1 MELFTYKGISE
12 GKYVEGDIEA
22 LNQDEASHK
31 LKEQKVIITN
41 LARSK
46 KKKGDEK
53 KKAKGKGGGLSS
65 LFSGKK
71 KPKTEDIL
79 IFSKQFATMVKAGL
93 PILEVLSMLR
103 DQLENPGMK
112 EIIED
117 IRKSLE
123 GGVTLSKCF
132 DKYPQYFDNVYVNLI
147 KAGEASGKLDVFLL
161 KIVDALEKKEKIKK
175 KIKSALMYPGIMF
188 SVAITVSAFMLIKVV
203 PVFAKMYDGMG
214 IALPKPTAVIMA
226 MSDFLRGTGGMIL
239 LFGIIGFVFVFRY
252 LTTKNATFQYKWHKQ
267 VLKIPVFGDMI
278 LKSLLARISLILGNL
293 SAAGVNLLESLEI
306 AKSVSNNVV
315 VTEALENVKKGVF
328 SGDTLT
334 KLFLKEPLFPP
345 TFSQLISVG
354 EQTGQLDE
362 MFGSVASYYEEE
374 FDTTVDNMSSL
385 IEPIMIVFMGI
396 MIGGLM
402 IAMYSP
408 IFNVGAL
415 IG

>member
-1 MELFTYKGISE
+1 MEAFTYKGISD

-22 LNQDEASHK
+22 INLDEASHL
-31 LKEQKVIITN
+31 LKEKKIIITN
-41 LARSK
+41 IIRTK
-46 KKKGDEK
+46 KKKADEK
-53 KKAKGKGGGLSS
+53 KKSKGLSF
-65 LFSGKK
+65 LGGKK
-71 KPKTEDIL
+71 KAKVEDIL

-93 PILEVLSMLR
+93 PILQVLAMLR
-103 DQLENPGMK
+103 DQMENPGIK
-112 EIIED
+112 DIIED

-123 GGVTLSKCF
+123 GGMNLSRCF
-132 DKYPQYFDNVYVNLI
+132 EKYPEHFDNVYVNLI

-161 KIVDALEKKEKIKK
+161 KIVEALEKKEKIKK
-175 KIKSALMYPGIMF
+175 KIKSALMYPAIMF
-188 SVAITVSAFMLIKVV
+188 TVAITVSAFMLVKVV

-214 IALPKPTAVIMA
+214 LELPAATATIMA
-226 MSDFLRGTGGMIL
+226 MSDFLRGTGGKTIL
-239 LFGIIGFVFVFRY
+239 FGGIIGFFGFRFI
-252 LTTKNATFQYKWHKQ
+252 TKRNAAIRFKWHRQ
-267 VLKIPVFGDMI
+267 VLRLPLFGDMI

-306 AKSVSNNVV
+306 AKSVSNNDV
-315 VTEALENVKKGVF
+315 VTDALENVKKGVF

-362 MFGSVASYYEEE
+362 MFNSVSAYYEEE
-374 FDTTVDNMSSL
+374 FDTTVDNMSAL
-385 IEPIMIVFMGI
+385 IEPIMIVFMGV

-415 IG
+415 IN

>member
-1 MELFTYKGISE
+1 MEAFTYKGISE
-12 GKYVEGDIEA
+12 GKYVDGEIEA
-22 LNQDEASHK
+22 LNLDEASHK
-31 LKEQKVIITN
+31 LKEQKIIITN
-41 LARSK
+41 IVRSSK
-46 KKKGDEK
+46 KKKTEEKQKKKGKGFSLFGK
-53 KKAKGKGGGLSS
+53 KKAKV
-65 LFSGKK
+65 
-71 KPKTEDIL
+71 EDVL

-93 PILEVLSMLR
+93 PILQVLGMLR
-103 DQLENPGMK
+103 DQLESPAMK
-112 EIIED
+112 DVVED

-132 DKYPQYFDNVYVNLI
+132 EKYPELFDNVYVNLI

-161 KIVDALEKKEKIKK
+161 KIVESLEKKEKIKK
-175 KIKSALMYPGIMF
+175 KIKSALMYPSIMF
-188 SVAITVSAFMLIKVV
+188 TVAITVSAFMLVKVV

-214 IALPKPTAVIMA
+214 IELPAATATIMA
-226 MSDFLRGTGGMIL
+226 MSDFLRGTGGKIL
-239 LFGIIGFVFVFRY
+239 LFGSIAFVFGFRY
-252 LTTKNATFQYKWHKQ
+252 LTQKSEKVRYAWHKQ
-267 VLKIPVFGDMI
+267 VLKLPIFGDMI
-278 LKSLLARISLILGNL
+278 LKSMLARVSLIMGNL

-306 AKSVSNNVV
+306 SKSVSNNVLV
-315 VTEALENVKKGVF
+315 LESLENVKKGVF

-334 KLFLKEPLFPP
+334 KLFLKDPLFPP
-345 TFSQLISVG
+345 TFAQLISVG

-362 MFGSVASYYEEE
+362 MFGSVAKYYEAE
-374 FDTTVDNMSSL
+374 FDTTVDNLSAL

>member
-1 MELFTYKGISE
+1 MEIFTYKGISA
-12 GKYVEGDIEA
+12 GKYVEGEVEA
-22 LNQDEASHK
+22 LNQEEASHK
-31 LKEQKVIITN
+31 LKEDKIIITN
-41 LARSK
+41 ITRTK
-46 KKKGDEK
+46 KKKGEA
-53 KKAKGKGGGLSS
+53 KAKSKGGGFS
-65 LFSGKK
+65 LFGKK
-71 KPKTEDIL
+71 KVKVEEIL

-93 PILEVLSMLR
+93 PILEVLGMLR
-103 DQLENPGMK
+103 DQLEGPAIK
-112 EIIED
+112 EMIED

-132 DKYPQYFDNVYVNLI
+132 EKYPQYFDNVYVNLI

-161 KIVDALEKKEKIKK
+161 KIVDSLEKKEKIKK
-175 KIKSALMYPGIMF
+175 KIKGALMYPGIMF
-188 SVAITVSAFMLIKVV
+188 SVAITVSAFMLVKVV

-214 IALPKPTAVIMA
+214 IALPTPTAVIMG
-226 MSDFLRGTGGMIL
+226 MSDFLRGTGGFIMLIS
-239 LFGIIGFVFVFRY
+239 IITFVVVFRY
-252 LTTKNATFQYKWHKQ
+252 LTTNNATVKYRWHKQ
-267 VLKIPVFGDMI
+267 VLKMPVFGDMI
-278 LKSLLARISLILGNL
+278 LKSLLARISLIMGNL

-328 SGDTLT
+328 TGDTLT

-362 MFGSVASYYEEE
+362 MFNSVAMYYEEE
-374 FDTTVDNMSSL
+374 FDNSVDNMSSL

>member
-1 MELFTYKGISE
+1 MEFYSYKGISE

-41 LARSK
+41 LIRTK
-46 KKKGDEK
+46 KKKGEKKAKSKGSSLFGK
-53 KKAKGKGGGLSS
+53 KKAKV
-65 LFSGKK
+65 
-71 KPKTEDIL
+71 EDIL

-93 PILEVLSMLR
+93 PILQVLEMLR
-103 DQLENPGMK
+103 DQLENPTIK
-112 EIIED
+112 DIIED

-132 DKYPQYFDNVYVNLI
+132 ERYPQYFDNVYINLI

-161 KIVDALEKKEKIKK
+161 KIVDSLEKKEKIKK
-175 KIKSALMYPGIMF
+175 KIKGALMYPMIMF
-188 SVAITVSAFMLIKVV
+188 SVAIIVSAFMLVKVV
-203 PVFAKMYDGMG
+203 PVFAQMYEGMG
-214 IALPKPTAVIMA
+214 IALPKPTAVIMS
-226 MSDFLRGTGGMIL
+226 MSDFLRGTGGKVMLIS
-239 LFGIIGFVFVFRY
+239 IITFVFGFRTLVSKSAAFKY
-252 LTTKNATFQYKWHKQ
+252 RWHKQ
-267 VLKIPVFGDMI
+267 ILKMPIFGEMI
-278 LKSLLARISLILGNL
+278 LKSLIARISLIMGNL
-293 SAAGVNLLESLEI
+293 SAAGVNLLESLDI
-306 AKSVSNNVV
+306 AKDVSNNVV
-315 VTEALENVKKGVF
+315 VSEALENVKKGVF

-362 MFGSVASYYEEE
+362 MFNSVAQYYEEE
-374 FDTTVDNMSSL
+374 FDNSVDNMSSL
-385 IEPIMIVFMGI
+385 IEPIMIVFMGV

>member
-1 MELFTYKGISE
+1 MEFFTYKGITA
-12 GKYVEGDIEA
+12 GKYVEGEIEA
-22 LNQDEASHK
+22 LNQEEASHK
-31 LKEQKVIITN
+31 LKEQKIIITN
-41 LARSK
+41 LIRAK
-46 KKKGDEK
+46 KKKGE
-53 KKAKGKGGGLSS
+53 KKAKGKGGG
-65 LFSGKK
+65 FSFGKK
-71 KPKTEDIL
+71 KVTSEDL
-79 IFSKQFATMVKAGL
+79 VIFSKQFATMVKAGL
-93 PILEVLSMLR
+93 PILQVLEMLR
-103 DQLENPGMK
+103 DQLENPTMK

-117 IRKSLE
+117 IRRSLE

-132 DKYPQYFDNVYVNLI
+132 EKYPKLFDNVYINLI

-161 KIVDALEKKEKIKK
+161 KIVESLEKREKIKK
-175 KIKSALMYPGIMF
+175 KIKGALMYPSIMF
-188 SVAITVSAFMLIKVV
+188 TVAIVVSAFMLVKVV

-214 IALPKPTAVIMA
+214 IALPKSTAVIMG
-226 MSDFLRGTGGMIL
+226 MSDFLRGTGGMVL
-239 LFGIIGFVFVFRY
+239 LLSIIGFIVAFRF
-252 LTTKNATFQYKWHKQ
+252 LTTKNEKIKYLWHKQ
-267 VLKIPVFGDMI
+267 VLKLPVFGDMI
-278 LKSLLARISLILGNL
+278 LKSLLSRISLILGNL
-293 SAAGVNLLESLEI
+293 SAAGVNLLEALEI

-345 TFSQLISVG
+345 TFSQLIAVG
-354 EQTGQLDE
+354 EQTGNLDE
-362 MFGSVASYYEEE
+362 MFNSVAIYFEEE
-374 FDTTVDNMSSL
+374 FDSAVDNMSSL

>member
-1 MELFTYKGISE
+1 MEAFTYKGISD
-12 GKYVEGDIEA
+12 GKYVQGDIEA
-22 LNQDEASHK
+22 INLDEASHL
-31 LKEQKVIITN
+31 LKEQKIIITN
-41 LARSK
+41 IVKSK
-46 KKKGDEK
+46 KKKSDTK
-53 KKAKGKGGGLSS
+53 KKSSSFSFLSN
-65 LFSGKK
+65 KK
-71 KPKTEDIL
+71 KVKMEDIL

-93 PILEVLSMLR
+93 PILQVLAMLR
-103 DQLENPGMK
+103 DQMENPGIK
-112 EIIED
+112 DIIED

-123 GGVTLSKCF
+123 GGVNLSKCF
-132 DKYPQYFDNVYVNLI
+132 EKYPQHFDNVYVNLI

-161 KIVDALEKKEKIKK
+161 KIVESLEKREKVKK
-175 KIKSALMYPGIMF
+175 KIKSALMYPAIMF
-188 SVAITVSAFMLIKVV
+188 SVAITVSAFMLVKVV

-214 IALPKPTAVIMA
+214 LELPAATATIMS
-226 MSDFLRGTGGMIL
+226 MSDFLRGTGGKII
-239 LFGIIGFVFVFRY
+239 LFGGVGGFFGFRY
-252 LTTKNATFQYKWHKQ
+252 ITKKNAAIRFKWHRQ
-267 VLKIPVFGDMI
+267 VLKLPLFGDMI

-306 AKSVSNNVV
+306 AKSVSNNDV
-315 VTEALENVKKGVF
+315 VTDALENVKKGVF

-362 MFGSVASYYEEE
+362 MFNSVAAYYEEE

-385 IEPIMIVFMGI
+385 IEPIMIVFMGV

-408 IFNVGAL
+408 IFLSL
-415 IG
+415 IHI

>member
-1 MELFTYKGISE
+1 MDFFTYKGISA
-12 GKYVEGDIEA
+12 GKYVEGEIEA
-22 LNQDEASHK
+22 LNQEEASHK
-31 LKEQKVIITN
+31 LKEQKIIITN
-41 LARSK
+41 LIRTK
-46 KKKGDEK
+46 KKKDEK
-53 KKAKGKGGGLSS
+53 KGKGIGGG
-65 LFSGKK
+65 FSFGKK
-71 KPKTEDIL
+71 KVTSEDL
-79 IFSKQFATMVKAGL
+79 VIFSKQFATMVKAGL
-93 PILEVLSMLR
+93 PILQVLEMLR
-103 DQLENPGMK
+103 DQLENPTMK

-117 IRKSLE
+117 IRRSLE

-132 DKYPQYFDNVYVNLI
+132 EKYPKLFDNVYINLI

-161 KIVDALEKKEKIKK
+161 KIVESLEKREKIKK
-175 KIKSALMYPGIMF
+175 KIKGALMYPSIMF
-188 SVAITVSAFMLIKVV
+188 TVAIVVSAFMLVKVV

-214 IALPKPTAVIMA
+214 IALPTPTAVIMS
-226 MSDFLRGTGGMIL
+226 MSDFLRGTGGMVL
-239 LFGIIGFVFVFRY
+239 LLSIIGFTVAFRY
-252 LTTKNATFQYKWHKQ
+252 LTTKNEKIRYLWHKQ
-267 VLKIPVFGDMI
+267 VLKLPVFGDMI
-278 LKSLLARISLILGNL
+278 LKSLLSRISLILGNL
-293 SAAGVNLLESLEI
+293 SAAGVNLLEALEI

-345 TFSQLISVG
+345 TFSQLIAVG
-354 EQTGQLDE
+354 EQTGNLDE
-362 MFGSVASYYEEE
+362 MFSSVAIYFEEE
-374 FDTTVDNMSSL
+374 FDSAVDNMSSL

>member
-1 MELFTYKGISE
+1 MDFYTYKGISA
-12 GKYVEGDIEA
+12 GKYIEGEIEA
-22 LNQDEASHK
+22 LNQEEASHK
-31 LKEQKVIITN
+31 LKSEKVIITN
-41 LARSK
+41 LVKLK
-46 KKKGDEK
+46 KKKVQK
-53 KKAKGKGGGLSS
+53 KDKKKGGG
-65 LFSGKK
+65 FSFG
-71 KPKTEDIL
+71 KPKVKPADIV

-93 PILEVLSMLR
+93 PILNVLVMLR
-103 DQLENPGMK
+103 DQVENPTLK

-132 DKYPQYFDNVYVNLI
+132 NKYPKVFDNIYVNLI

-161 KIVDALEKKEKIKK
+161 KLVASLEKTEKVKK
-175 KIKSALMYPGIMF
+175 KIKGALMYPMVMF
-188 SVAITVSAFMLIKVV
+188 STAMLVTVFMLIKVV
-203 PVFAKMYDGMG
+203 PVFAKMYEGMG
-214 IALPKPTAVIMA
+214 IALPTPTAVILNA
-226 MSDFLRGTGGMIL
+226 SNFLRGSGGLTL
-239 LFGIIGFVFVFRY
+239 LIVLLVSYFTFKFLV
-252 LTTKNATFQYKWHKQ
+252 TKNEKIKFWWHGR
-267 VLKIPVFGDMI
+267 VLKMPVFGDMI
-278 LKSLLARISLILGNL
+278 LKSMLARISLIMGNL
-293 SAAGVNLLESLEI
+293 SAAGVNLLESIEI

-315 VTEALENVKKGVF
+315 ITNALENVKKGVF

-354 EQTGQLDE
+354 EQTGSLDE
-362 MFGSVASYYEEE
+362 MFTSVSNYYEEE
-374 FDTTVDNMSSL
+374 FDNAVDNMSTL
-385 IEPIMIVFMGI
+385 IEPIMIVFMGT

>member
-1 MELFTYKGISE
+1 MDFFTYKGISA
-12 GKYVEGDIEA
+12 GKYVEGEIEA
-22 LNQDEASHK
+22 LNQEEASHK
-31 LKEQKVIITN
+31 LKEQKIIITN
-41 LARSK
+41 LIRTK
-46 KKKGDEK
+46 KKKDEK
-53 KKAKGKGGGLSS
+53 KGKGKGGG
-65 LFSGKK
+65 FSFGKK
-71 KPKTEDIL
+71 KVTSVDL
-79 IFSKQFATMVKAGL
+79 VIFSKQFATMVKAGL
-93 PILEVLSMLR
+93 PILQVLTMLR
-103 DQLENPGMK
+103 DQLENPTMK

-117 IRKSLE
+117 IRRSLE

-132 DKYPQYFDNVYVNLI
+132 EKYPKLFDNVYINLI

-161 KIVDALEKKEKIKK
+161 KIVESLEKREKIKK
-175 KIKSALMYPGIMF
+175 KIKGALMYPSIMF
-188 SVAITVSAFMLIKVV
+188 TVAIVVSAFMLVKVV

-214 IALPKPTAVIMA
+214 IALPTPTAVIMG
-226 MSDFLRGTGGMIL
+226 MSDFLRGTGGMVL
-239 LFGIIGFVFVFRY
+239 LLSIIGFTVAFRY
-252 LTTKNATFQYKWHKQ
+252 LTTKNEKIKYLWHKQ
-267 VLKIPVFGDMI
+267 VLKLPVFGDMI
-278 LKSLLARISLILGNL
+278 LKSLLSRISLILGNL
-293 SAAGVNLLESLEI
+293 SAAGVNLLEALEI

-345 TFSQLISVG
+345 TFSQLIAVG
-354 EQTGQLDE
+354 EQTGNLDE
-362 MFGSVASYYEEE
+362 MFNSVAMYFEEE
-374 FDTTVDNMSSL
+374 FDSAVDNMSSL